1 MAMYIIYDFIN
12 DNEIKEVFN
21 SFKAFVVGTN
31 EFYYDTFNYNSY
43 YIDNDYDENK
53 EFKTL
58 NECIELWEGSGF
70 GVARVLKCKTNK
82 WELERGET
90 C

>member
-1 MAMYIIYDFIN
+1 MTEYIIYDFIN

-21 SFKAFVVGTN
+21 SFKAFIVGTN
-31 EFYYDTFNYNSY
+31 EFYYDTFKYNND
-43 YIDNDYDENK
+43 YIDDDYNENK

-70 GVARVLKCKTNK
+70 GVARVLKVRNNQC
-82 WELERGET
+82 E
-90 C
+90 